1 MADDPQGGPA
11 IDREPDS
18 TTYLKEA
25 FKIQYNLIALGSLAL
40 FALVSGS
47 ALPVLLGA
55 GLELIYLSLIPQSS
69 RFRRLVRSWQYAA
82 EKRQKEVSLNAI
94 FQELPPE
101 MRLKYA
107 DVDKLCRSIL
117 ENYSH
122 LSASSQMITQQ
133 MEERLQGLEQ
143 SYLRLLYAAHQYRQY
158 LLTTS
163 PNAIQKDI
171 NDLQKGLATDVPK
184 VQEINRKRIEILS
197 KRLEKFDKAQESG
210 KVVDAQCAAMEEVLQ
225 LIRDQS
231 VTLRD
236 PQQVSD
242 QLDNLVKD
250 VEQTEETVKEVESIF
265 DMASP
270 EMTGSLAPLPSS
282 LPAPPTADPRR
293 NRLRN

>member
-11 IDREPDS
+11 MDGEPDS

-25 FKIQYNLIALGSLAL
+25 FKNQYNLIALGSLSL

-47 ALPVLLGA
+47 ALPLLLGA
-55 GLELIYLSLIPQSS
+55 GLELIYLSLVPQSS
-69 RFRRLVRSWQYAA
+69 RFQRLVRSWKYDEQ
-82 EKRQKEVSLNAI
+82 KRQKEVGLNAI
-94 FQELPPE
+94 FNELPPE

-117 ENYSH
+117 ENYTH

-133 MEERLQGLEQ
+133 MEQRLQGLAQ

-282 LPAPPTADPRR
+282 LPAPPAADPRR
-293 NRLRN
+293 NRLRS

>member
-1 MADDPQGGPA
+1 MADERQMGSAGDQ
-11 IDREPDS
+11 DLDS

-40 FALVSGS
+40 FALISGS
-47 ALPVLLGA
+47 ALPIMLGA
-55 GLELIYLSLIPQSS
+55 GLELIYLSVVPQSS
-69 RFRRLVRSWQYAA
+69 RFQRLVRSWKYDEQ
-82 EKRQKEVSLNAI
+82 KRQKEVGLNAI

-101 MRLKYA
+101 MRLRYA

-133 MEERLQGLEQ
+133 MEQRLQGLAQ

-171 NDLQKGLATDVPK
+171 NDLQKGLATDPPK
-184 VQEINRKRIEILS
+184 VQDINRKRIEILT

-270 EMTGSLAPLPSS
+270 EMAGSLAPLASS
-282 LPAPPTADPRR
+282 MPAPPDADPRR
-293 NRLRN
+293 NRLRS